1 MTIAFVEF
9 EGTPSYIACNGGGI
23 VMMART
29 KTTMTAAATSPLAA
43 LVTAMGAPGGKVI
56 GASFCKSDADLE
68 VSGGGN
74 GIAPYV
80 DYANQDLEWRD
91 AVVGTAGVTPAVQ
104 GVLVLDLVVLV

>member
-1 MTIAFVEF
+1 MAVTFTEF

-56 GASFCKSDADLE
+56 GASL
-68 VSGGGN
+68 
-74 GIAPYV
+74 
-80 DYANQDLEWRD
+80 
-91 AVVGTAGVTPAVQ
+91 
-104 GVLVLDLVVLV
+104 LVLDLVVLV